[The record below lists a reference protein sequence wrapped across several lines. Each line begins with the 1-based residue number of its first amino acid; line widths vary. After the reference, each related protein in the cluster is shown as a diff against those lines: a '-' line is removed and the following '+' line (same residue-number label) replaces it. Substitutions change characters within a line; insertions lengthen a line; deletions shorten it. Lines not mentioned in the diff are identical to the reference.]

1 MKVLKSLSII
11 ATILLFTAGSLFAQ
25 VQQQQPPQ
33 QPDLPTSADVSDE
46 EIAQIVDAI
55 ELMDPI
61 QMEAQEKIEEAVEEE
76 NITAERFQQL
86 MMAMQNPQMSD
97 EVDMTDEEM
106 EKIQTLQPKLMEIQ
120 GEAQEEMMAKIEE
133 SGLTV
138 ERFQQIN
145 MGAQQDPELMQR
157 LEEALDLDDSM

>member
-1 MKVLKSLSII
+1 M
-11 ATILLFTAGSLFAQ
+11 FAQ
-25 VQQQQPPQ
+25 VQQQQPPQQ
-33 QPDLPTSADVSDE
+33 QPDLPTSADVSDD
-46 EIAQIVDAI
+46 EIQQIVQAI

-61 QMEAQEKIEEAVEEE
+61 QMEAQEKIEEAVQAE

-86 MMAMQNPQMSD
+86 MMAMQNPQMAD

-106 EKIQTLQPKLMEIQ
+106 QKIQTLQPKLMEIQ
-120 GEAQEEMMAKIEE
+120 GEAQQEMMEKIEE

-157 LEEALDLDDSM
+157 LEEALDIDDTM